1 MCFCFVVIWS
11 LSCVQLCDP
20 MGCSTPG
27 LPVLHHLPEFAQTH
41 AHGVGL
47 PSNHRMLCCTLF
59 LLPSIFASIKVFSK
73 ELVLC
78 IIGAISY
85 DSNAFL
91 SVTQCKE
98 EVVNE
103 ENNLPLDFKIL
114 CLSCFWIMYRAR
126 NAQCLAVFNKFN

>member
-1 MCFCFVVIWS
+1 MFLF
-11 LSCVQLCDP
+11 SCCSVTQLCPTFCDP
-20 MGCSTPG
+20 MDCSTPG
-27 LPVLHHLPEFAQTH
+27 FPLLHHLPEFAQTH

-47 PSNHRMLCCTLF
+47 PSNYRMLCCTLF
-59 LLPSIFASIKVFSK
+59 LLPSIFASIKVFSN
-73 ELVLC
+73 ELVLR
-78 IIGAISY
+78 IIGAVSY

-91 SVTQCKE
+91 SVTQWKE

-126 NAQCLAVFNKFN
+126 NASV